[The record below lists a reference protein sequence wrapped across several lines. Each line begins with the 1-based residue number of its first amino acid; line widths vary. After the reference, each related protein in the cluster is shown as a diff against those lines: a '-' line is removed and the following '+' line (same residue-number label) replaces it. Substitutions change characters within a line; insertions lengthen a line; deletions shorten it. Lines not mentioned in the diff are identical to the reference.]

1 MVVVAV
7 VAGFYKLIT
16 SSTFMTETERQTVIK
31 ESRLSSI
38 SGFLPLTSV
47 LTILV
52 MIWLVYA
59 FLSGGMY
66 TFYASA
72 LFLFYALTKK
82 MWVSVILLGVF
93 QTILLIPLRI
103 IRVMRSDNIDEFQ
116 KDINKL
122 PDEALQKQQ
131 IKNQFRLGNRPF
143 LFYVTDFLIQLTTFL
158 TIGRLFLTDF
168 YSRQIPTDKLFSF
181 VPYPDY
187 PIRDTFFKIPH
198 PAVTKTVDLGWQ
210 TLLIFWL
217 ALIIFQIIILV
228 AQHFIKRAKNKP
240 QEKNQTQTS
249 KYTLGYLLLFFALSW
264 IIAKNFPIGWKLAIF
279 SGDVAVPNRTLNTVT
294 ALATFGT
301 LLWFGSQKII
311 RKSKVARKKGIDEQT
326 IDHTQKK
333 MFSETMFDSALV
345 GLGAYFITNRI
356 PSAFELS
363 IFTLEIISLLSP
375 FTLDKVILKVTHK
388 SNVAESK
395 DA

>member
-1 MVVVAV
+1 
-7 VAGFYKLIT
+7 
-16 SSTFMTETERQTVIK
+16 MTETEQRAVTK
-31 ESRLSSI
+31 DSRLSGI
-38 SGFLPLTSV
+38 TGLLPLSSI
-47 LTILV
+47 LTILI

-116 KDINKL
+116 KDINRL
-122 PDEALQKQQ
+122 PDEALQRQQ
-131 IKNQFRLGNRPF
+131 IKKQFHLGSRPF

-168 YSRQIPTDKLFSF
+168 YSRQIPPDKLYSF

-187 PIRDTFFKIPH
+187 PITDTFFKIPY
-198 PAVTKTVDLGWQ
+198 PAIGKTIDFGWKGVI
-210 TLLIFWL
+210 LFWL
-217 ALIIFQIIILV
+217 VLAICQVVIVLVRRAL
-228 AQHFIKRAKNKP
+228 KRQKDLP
-240 QEKNQTQTS
+240 SGIVQSQTR
-249 KYTLGYLLLFFALSW
+249 YTLGYFLLFFILSW
-264 IIAKNFPIGWKLAIF
+264 IVMRNFPINWRPAIF
-279 SGDVAVPNRTLNTVT
+279 SGSVAVPNRTLNTVT

-311 RKSKVARKKGIDEQT
+311 RKSSAARKKGIDERT
-326 IDHTQKK
+326 IEDTRKK
-333 MFSETMFDSALV
+333 MFSETVFDSGLV
-345 GLGAYFITNRI
+345 GLGAYFITNQI

-363 IFTLEIISLLSP
+363 IFTLEVISLLSP
-375 FTLDKVILKVTHK
+375 FTLDKLILKVTHK
-388 SNVAESK
+388 DTTDKK
-395 DA
+395 DD

>member
-1 MVVVAV
+1 
-7 VAGFYKLIT
+7 
-16 SSTFMTETERQTVIK
+16 MTEAGKPTVTK
-31 ESRLSSI
+31 ESKLSGI
-38 SGFLPLTSV
+38 TGFLPLSSII
-47 LTILV
+47 TILV
-52 MIWLVYA
+52 MIWLVYT

-66 TFYASA
+66 RFYASA

-122 PDEALQKQQ
+122 PDEALQRQQ
-131 IKNQFRLGNRPF
+131 IKKQFHLGSRPF

-168 YSRQIPTDKLFSF
+168 YSHQLPLDKLYRFI
-181 VPYPDY
+181 PYPDY
-187 PIRDTFFKIPH
+187 PITDTFFKIPY
-198 PAVTKTVDLGWQ
+198 PAIVKTVDFGWKGVLILWLVLAVCQ
-210 TLLIFWL
+210 ILILLVQRTIKHRKSSHTG
-217 ALIIFQIIILV
+217 V
-228 AQHFIKRAKNKP
+228 AQ
-240 QEKNQTQTS
+240 NQT
-249 KYTLGYLLLFFALSW
+249 KYTLGYFMLFFILSW
-264 IIAKNFPIGWKLAIF
+264 IVMRNFPINWKPAIF
-279 SGDVAVPNRTLNTVT
+279 SGSVAVPNRTLNTVT

-311 RKSKVARKKGIDEQT
+311 RKSKVAREKGIDEQT
-326 IDHTQKK
+326 IEATQKK
-333 MFSETMFDSALV
+333 MFSETVFDSGLV
-345 GLGAYFITNRI
+345 GLGAYFITNQI

-375 FTLDKVILKVTHK
+375 FTLDKLILKVTHK
-388 SNVAESK
+388 DTTDKKA
-395 DA
+395 D